1 MLDFSN
7 NSIKE
12 QYQAELGKLAQ
23 DSIDGCVSFTML
35 ADFAKVP
42 PYIIDK
48 LGDYAHDYDHGLTLE
63 EQQHILEQSSIDGIF
78 SLDLFNSK
86 FPVGPYIEVYPAE
99 YATKAV
105 YKYILINPL
114 RSNHEE

>member
-1 MLDFSN
+1 MPDIDEDL
-7 NSIKE
+7 IQV
-12 QYQAELGKLAQ
+12 QYRAELGQALSDKW
-23 DSIDGCVSFTML
+23 DDCVSFIML
-35 ADFAKVP
+35 ADFAEVP

-63 EQQHILEQSSIDGIF
+63 EQQYILEQSSINGIF

-114 RSNHEE
+114 RSTHG